1 MRNKTADMKE
11 YQKQYRLKHKEHIK
25 NLCRKNYEKNRE
37 KNIEKSLEYYYKN
50 KEICNENSKKNM
62 KKYRSRINSDTNI
75 YLVYDDKGTLIFT
88 FTRKEI
94 INKLG
99 IKNKQFDFALASGT
113 EINGF
118 YFDVEI
124 I

>member
-11 YQKQYRLKHKEHIK
+11 YKRIWTKNNKDKVKAYYQKNKEK
-25 NLCRKNYEKNRE
+25 YK
-37 KNIEKSLEYYYKN
+37 EKSLEYYEKN
-50 KEICNENSKKNM
+50 KEQRKEYRRNYYAKLKQDKN
-62 KKYRSRINSDTNI
+62 K

>member
-1 MRNKTADMKE
+1 MKQKINKFLGKFLKISLIFLRGILPRN
-11 YQKQYRLKHKEHIK
+11 
-25 NLCRKNYEKNRE
+25 
-37 KNIEKSLEYYYKN
+37 SN
-50 KEICNENSKKNM
+50 KLQGICNENSKKNM

-75 YLVYDDKGTLIFT
+75 YLVYDENGTLLFT